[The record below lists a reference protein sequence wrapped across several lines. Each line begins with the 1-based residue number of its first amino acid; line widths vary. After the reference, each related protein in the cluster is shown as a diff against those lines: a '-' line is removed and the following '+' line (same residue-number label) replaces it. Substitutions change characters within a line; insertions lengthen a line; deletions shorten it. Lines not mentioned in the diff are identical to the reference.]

1 MIEFRRFLAGTPH
14 DKGKIPV
21 ELVGYVMYAE
31 RWGWTPSQ
39 VDQLT
44 LEQED
49 WFMPMAMAI
58 DDEKSYREK
67 KAADAAERKARA
79 KRNRG

>member
-1 MIEFRRFLAGTPH
+1 MVA
-14 DKGKIPV
+14 
-21 ELVGYVMYAE
+21 YAMYAE
-31 RWGWTPSQ
+31 RWHWTPEQ

-49 WFMPMAMAI
+49 WLMPIAMAL
-58 DDEKSYREK
+58 DEEKAYREQ
-67 KAADAAERKARA
+67 KATEAAERKAKA